1 MNGERQLRA
10 GRIQCVQTQCRS
22 PQDGSQMVAKTGD
35 KLSSFCTSKRISV
48 EQTEQIIGLP
58 LSVHCILRGHRGFLS
73 V

>member
-35 KLSSFCTSKRISV
+35 KLSSFCTSKRISL
-48 EQTEQIIGLP
+48 IRPNKL
-58 LSVHCILRGHRGFLS
+58 LACR
-73 V
+73 